1 MNRNEESNM
10 KIYEEDTIVTE
21 NEAFEE
27 TWNNGDAK
35 GAALFFTEDAV
46 RVGPFGDIQH
56 GRAEIEAAYDR
67 LLHQTM
73 PGAKVKIER
82 GTIRMLS
89 TELVVWQGG
98 IEIIPPGGDH
108 SLKGYV
114 VQVMKKVTGRWL
126 ILEAHPKFFLSTG

>member
-10 KIYEEDTIVTE
+10 KTREEDIITE
-21 NEAFEE
+21 NEAFGDS
-27 TWNNGDAK
+27 WNKGDAK
-35 GAALFFTEDAV
+35 GAALCFTEDAV

-73 PGAKVKIER
+73 PGTKVKMER

-89 TELVVWQGG
+89 TDLAVWQGG
-98 IEIIPPGGDH
+98 IEIIPPNGGP

-126 ILEAHPKFFLSTG
+126 IIEAHPKFFHPFK

>member
-10 KIYEEDTIVTE
+10 KTNEEDTIITE
-21 NEAFEE
+21 NEEFRE
-27 TWNNGDAK
+27 TWNKGDAK
-35 GAALFFTEDAV
+35 GTALLFTEDAV

-56 GRAEIEAAYDR
+56 GRAEIEVAYDR

-73 PGAKVKIER
+73 SGTKVKLER
-82 GTIRMLS
+82 GTVRMLS
-89 TELVVWQGG
+89 TEFAIWQGG
-98 IEIIPPGGDH
+98 IEIIPPNGGP

-126 ILEAHPKFFLSTG
+126 ILEAHPKFFSQY